1 MSKKAKITL
10 WGDRITVDLGTETME
25 MAFDDIKVA
34 AVLGK
39 NKLNLYHKDQVFQVK
54 GDKRY
59 NPLRYMNTY
68 YHAKN
73 LKGGHENDGFLG
85 I

>member
-1 MSKKAKITL
+1 MSKTAKL
-10 WGDRITVDLGTETME
+10 SLYGDRITVDLGAETMTL
-25 MAFDDIKVA
+25 AFDDIKVA

-39 NKLNLYHKDQVFQVK
+39 NKLNLYYKDQVYQVK

-73 LKGGHENDGFLG
+73 LKGGHDHDGFLG